1 MLISIFF
8 MRLIFNVKNRRK
20 IMLTVILGKIFN
32 RLSLDV
38 NSRLTIISAH
48 AVIGTLVI
56 LVAGIWDAVNH
67 IQNSPEFFWSDPHI
81 VVYSGV
87 FMVAIASIFSVNL
100 LMKNSIHGILK
111 RGMQLV
117 IIGSDMQII
126 SGFGDSISH
135 DVFGIDGLLSLTHQP
150 LEIGIVLSALGGFL
164 IIKARQNSNLKAFLP
179 FSIVTFLLVTSW
191 LGFNFALY
199 FGHYVQCIPIHL
211 IFSSGCSVL

>member
-1 MLISIFF
+1 
-8 MRLIFNVKNRRK
+8 
-20 IMLTVILGKIFN
+20 MLTVILGKVFN
-32 RLSLDV
+32 HLSLDS
-38 NSRLTIISAH
+38 NSRLTIISTH

-56 LVAGIWDAVNH
+56 LVAGIWDAINH

-87 FMVAIASIFSVNL
+87 FMVAIAAVFSINL

-117 IIGSDMQII
+117 IVGSIMQII
-126 SGFGDSISH
+126 SGLGDSISH

>member
-1 MLISIFF
+1 
-8 MRLIFNVKNRRK
+8 
-20 IMLTVILGKIFN
+20 MLTVILGKVFN
-32 RLSLDV
+32 HLSLSS
-38 NSRLTIISAH
+38 NSQLVIISIL
-48 AVIGTLVI
+48 AVIGPILI
-56 LVAGIWDAVNH
+56 LVAGIWDAINH

-87 FMVAIASIFSVNL
+87 FMVAIAAVFSINL

-117 IIGSDMQII
+117 IIGSVIQII

-164 IIKARQNSNLKAFLP
+164 IIKARQNSNLKVFLP

>member
-1 MLISIFF
+1 
-8 MRLIFNVKNRRK
+8 
-20 IMLTVILGKIFN
+20 MLTVILGKIFN

-38 NSRLTIISAH
+38 NSQLTIISAH

-56 LVAGIWDAVNH
+56 LIAGIWDAVNH

-100 LMKNSIHGILK
+100 LMKKSSHGILK

-117 IIGSDMQII
+117 IIGSVIQII

-150 LEIGIVLSALGGFL
+150 LEIGIVLSTLGGFL
-164 IIKARQNSNLKAFLP
+164 IIKARQHSNLMAFLP

-211 IFSSGCSVL
+211 IFSSGCSIL

>member
-1 MLISIFF
+1 
-8 MRLIFNVKNRRK
+8 
-20 IMLTVILGKIFN
+20 MLTVILGKVFKH
-32 RLSLDV
+32 LSLAS
-38 NSRLTIISAH
+38 NSQLVIISIL
-48 AVIGTLVI
+48 AVIGPILI
-56 LVAGIWDAVNH
+56 LVAGIWDAINH

-87 FMVAIASIFSVNL
+87 FMVAIAAVFSINL

-117 IIGSDMQII
+117 IIGSVMQII

-150 LEIGIVLSALGGFL
+150 LEIGIVLSTLGGFL

-211 IFSSGCSVL
+211 IFSSGCSIL

>member
-1 MLISIFF
+1 
-8 MRLIFNVKNRRK
+8 
-20 IMLTVILGKIFN
+20 MLTVILGKIFN

-56 LVAGIWDAVNH
+56 LIAGIWDAVNH

-87 FMVAIASIFSVNL
+87 FMVAIAAVFSINL

-117 IIGSDMQII
+117 IIGSVMQII

-164 IIKARQNSNLKAFLP
+164 IIKARQNSNLKVFLP

>member
-1 MLISIFF
+1 
-8 MRLIFNVKNRRK
+8 
-20 IMLTVILGKIFN
+20 MLTVILGKIFN
-32 RLSLDV
+32 RLSLDL
-38 NSRLTIISAH
+38 NSQLTIISTH

-56 LVAGIWDAVNH
+56 LIAGIWDAVNH

-117 IIGSDMQII
+117 IVGSIMQII

-164 IIKARQNSNLKAFLP
+164 IIKTRQNSNLKAFLP
-179 FSIVTFLLVTSW
+179 FSIVTFLLITSW

-211 IFSSGCSVL
+211 IFSSGCSIL

>member
-1 MLISIFF
+1 
-8 MRLIFNVKNRRK
+8 
-20 IMLTVILGKIFN
+20 MLTVILGKIFN
-32 RLSLDV
+32 RLSLDL

-117 IIGSDMQII
+117 IIGSVIQVI

-135 DVFGIDGLLSLTHQP
+135 DMFGIDGLLSLTHQP

-164 IIKARQNSNLKAFLP
+164 IIKASQNSNLKIFLP

>member
-1 MLISIFF
+1 
-8 MRLIFNVKNRRK
+8 
-20 IMLTVILGKIFN
+20 MLTVILGKVFN
-32 RLSLDV
+32 YLSLAS
-38 NSRLTIISAH
+38 NSQLVIISTL

-56 LVAGIWDAVNH
+56 LVAGIWDAINH
-67 IQNSPEFFWSDPHI
+67 IQNSSEFFWSDPHI

-87 FMVAIASIFSVNL
+87 FMVAIAAVFSINL

-117 IIGSDMQII
+117 IIGSVMQII
-126 SGFGDSISH
+126 SGIGDSISH

-211 IFSSGCSVL
+211 IFSSGCSIL

>member
-1 MLISIFF
+1 
-8 MRLIFNVKNRRK
+8 
-20 IMLTVILGKIFN
+20 MLTVILGKIFN

-56 LVAGIWDAVNH
+56 LIAGIWDAVNH

-100 LMKNSIHGILK
+100 LMRNSIHGILK

-117 IIGSDMQII
+117 IIGSVIQVI

-135 DVFGIDGLLSLTHQP
+135 DMFGIDGLLSLTHQP

-164 IIKARQNSNLKAFLP
+164 IIKANQNLHLKAFLP
-179 FSIVTFLLVTSW
+179 FSIITFLLITSW

-199 FGHYVQCIPIHL
+199 FAHYVQCIPIHL
-211 IFSSGCSVL
+211 IFSSGCSIL